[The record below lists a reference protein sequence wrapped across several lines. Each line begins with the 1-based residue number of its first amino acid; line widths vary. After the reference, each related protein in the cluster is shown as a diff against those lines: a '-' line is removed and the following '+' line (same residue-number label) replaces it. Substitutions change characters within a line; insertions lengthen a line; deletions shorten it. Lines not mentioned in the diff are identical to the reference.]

1 MVSSRMRGLRVNVY
15 QPEEPIASGDV
26 RVRTQRLLI
35 VSKRLVI
42 FAALSL
48 LATTALFAATFLT
61 SDRLMISWL
70 SFECGIIGGFVSI
83 QQRLRNINDEELSLL
98 SHSWAMILVIPIY
111 GGIFALVLYVLFI
124 SGLIEGELFPQFYVP
139 AFSMPPTTQDIAE
152 FLRTTYPTSGA
163 DFAKLMFWTFV
174 AGFSERLVP
183 QIIQKVSSTT

>member
-1 MVSSRMRGLRVNVY
+1 MTVH
-15 QPEEPIASGDV
+15 QPQPQKSAPVGDSHL
-26 RVRTQRLLI
+26 RTQQLLI

-42 FAALSL
+42 FAAVSL
-48 LATTALFAATFLT
+48 IATTALFAVTFLT

-139 AFSMPPTTQDIAE
+139 AFSVPPTTQDIAE
-152 FLRTTYPTSGA
+152 FLRTTYPSSGA

-183 QIIQKVSSTT
+183 QIISKVSSTT

>member
-1 MVSSRMRGLRVNVY
+1 MASSRMRGLRVTAH
-15 QPEEPIASGDV
+15 QPQQSTPGSDSHL
-26 RVRTQRLLI
+26 RTERLLI

-48 LATTALFAATFLT
+48 LATTVVFASTFMFYE
-61 SDRLMISWL
+61 RLMISWL

-83 QQRLRNINDEELSLL
+83 QQRLRKINDEELSLL

-124 SGLIEGELFPQFYVP
+124 SDLVQGDLFPEFYVP
-139 AFSMPPTTQDIAE
+139 PFSVPPTTQDIAE
-152 FLRTTYPTSGA
+152 LLRTTYPNSGA

-174 AGFSERLVP
+174 AGFSERFVP
-183 QIIQKVSSTT
+183 QIIQKVSSTS